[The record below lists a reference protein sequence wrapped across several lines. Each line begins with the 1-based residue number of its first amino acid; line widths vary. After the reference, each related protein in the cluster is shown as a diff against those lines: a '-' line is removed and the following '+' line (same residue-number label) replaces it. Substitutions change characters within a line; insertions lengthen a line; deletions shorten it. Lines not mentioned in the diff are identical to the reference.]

1 MTHPLTAARWAVSS
15 IPEHGT
21 VLLADIHKIDR
32 ACTAIGVIARVAGNN
47 VAARDQS
54 DTVPL
59 NDWTVSSLL
68 GGIESLCEY
77 VNVLTEDMIEQATT
91 PSSAALPSEEMPD

>member
-15 IPEHGT
+15 NPEHGN
-21 VLLADIHKIDR
+21 VLLADIYKIDR
-32 ACTAIGVIARVAGNN
+32 ACTAIGVIARVAGNS
-47 VAARDQS
+47 VAEREGS
-54 DTVPL
+54 DTVSL
-59 NDWTVSSLL
+59 DDWTVSSLL

-91 PSSAALPSEEMPD
+91 PPSSVPLSAQTPK